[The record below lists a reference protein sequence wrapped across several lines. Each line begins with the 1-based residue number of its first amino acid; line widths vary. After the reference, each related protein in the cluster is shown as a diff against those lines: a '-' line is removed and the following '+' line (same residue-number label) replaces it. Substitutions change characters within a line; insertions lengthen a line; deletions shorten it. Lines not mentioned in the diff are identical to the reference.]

1 MWPSTLSG
9 RLLIVALVGRYP
21 ANQLIRRGPIPHR
34 TRLSAPPH
42 VGLCAYAVLAA
53 VSGCCPPVR
62 GRLSTRYSPVRHSV
76 TEASSPEG
84 FHLSASFDLHVLGTP
99 PAFILSQDQTLI
111 KSVVLPSFSFPPL
124 PASTFLGKGLPVN
137 RLAYCFRSHLYNACT
152 SSVLNAALPQG
163 AWRSNL

>member
-21 ANQLIRRGPIPHR
+21 TNQLIRRGPIPHR

-76 TEASSPEG
+76 TEASFPKK

-137 RLAYCFRSHLYNACT
+137 RLAYCF
-152 SSVLNAALPQG
+152 
-163 AWRSNL
+163 